1 MSFLG
6 DLMQAVKKT
15 AEQAQ
20 TGELAMRS
28 SSSGG
33 GIGGGGGKKPEC
45 TPCAAGAYVDGLRDF
60 ARGKPKKTTRR
71 KKK

>member
-28 SSSGG
+28 SGG
-33 GIGGGGGKKPEC
+33 VGGGGGGKKPEC